1 MPHLPPTDKRPFG
14 SVSYDFG
21 MAAKD
26 DQALDAAIVG
36 A

>member
-1 MPHLPPTDKRPFG
+1 MPHLSPTDKRPFDF
-14 SVSYDFG
+14 VPYDFG
-21 MAAKD
+21 MAANG